1 MCMFSGEVQ
10 DVAGTSIFVRRTS
23 RTGQVLVYSM
33 NYQADAELAMI
44 LPLPSLGAGE
54 EAVTFIDLSGYPR
67 FFEDMD
73 KGFQAF
79 SLGPRSRSFPE
90 EPPLKVHEVGSF
102 EASWV
107 PTLADFS
114 RLDSRFRLPTEIWE
128 QLPQYADY
136 GFAVFKLKAGEK
148 KIHPMA
154 FEFQTR
160 ERHRLF
166 FPTVHV
172 HEGSV
177 ERVAHFDHALY
188 CQSESPEA
196 GWMSSEI
203 PASSFLKVDQ
213 SKGLLLADQWVFKK
227 SVQGPK
233 ENEDLWITG

>member
-1 MCMFSGEVQ
+1 MCMFSGAVQ
-10 DVAGTSIFVRRTS
+10 AVAGTSIFVRRAS

-44 LPLPSLGAGE
+44 LPLPSLGTGE
-54 EAVTFIDLSGYPR
+54 EAVTFIDLSGYPS
-67 FFEDMD
+67 FFEDMEAV
-73 KGFQAF
+73 FL
-79 SLGPRSRSFPE
+79 SLSFGRSRAIAA
-90 EPPLKVHEVGSF
+90 EPLLKVHAVGSF

-114 RLDSRFRLPTEIWE
+114 RLDPRFRLPTEIWE

-160 ERHRLF
+160 ESHRLF

-172 HEGSV
+172 HEGVV
-177 ERVAHFDHALY
+177 ESVAHFDHALY

-196 GWMSSEI
+196 GWRSSEM
-203 PASSFLKVDQ
+203 PAGHFLKIDQ
-213 SKGLLLADQWVFKK
+213 SKGLLLADQKIFKK
-227 SVQGPK
+227 SVLGPK
-233 ENEDLWITG
+233 KNEDLWITG